1 MDAVVLRMGSRR
13 RNALDE
19 GLLAALEQS
28 NFDFS

>member
-1 MDAVVLRMGSRR
+1 MDTVVLRMGSRR
-13 RNALDE
+13 KKALDE